1 MGDVQMRGASRC
13 WLCQCSSTDC
23 SMVKT
28 ILDFV
33 HECAMMMSEEEI
45 VEQVYE
51 NILHQWPESDVTREN
66 IRTHI
71 NDHMVSS
78 NVISARNVRLL
89 SSLADEVKDNVVTIE
104 QETGHRCVDEKMA
117 KLYLSFVNQIQGI
130 MKAERKGFNTGK
142 EKAAGAEKN
151 ETIS

>member
-1 MGDVQMRGASRC
+1 MADVQMRNVTRC

-33 HECAMMMSEEEI
+33 HECAMMMSEDEI

-51 NILHQWPESDVTREN
+51 NIIHQWPECDVTREN
-66 IRTHI
+66 IRVHI

-89 SSLADEVKDNVVTIE
+89 SNLADEVKDNVVTVE

-117 KLYLSFVNQIQGI
+117 KLYLSFVNQIQSI
-130 MKAERKGFNTGK
+130 MKAEKRAFGAAK
-142 EKAAGAEKN
+142 EKAASTDKN
-151 ETIS
+151 DLN